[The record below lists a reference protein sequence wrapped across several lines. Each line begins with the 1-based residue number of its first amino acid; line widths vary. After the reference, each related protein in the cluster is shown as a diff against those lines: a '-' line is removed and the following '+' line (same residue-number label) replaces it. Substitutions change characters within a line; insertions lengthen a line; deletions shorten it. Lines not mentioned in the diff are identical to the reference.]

1 MKAAPFEYRRPESLE
16 EALDLLAEHGD
27 EAKPLAG
34 GQSLIPLLAMRL
46 AQPGLL
52 VDLQRVPGLKGVR
65 EGRIGAMTT
74 QAELERK
81 AALPGVVKAALPH
94 IGHFQIRT
102 RGTVGGS
109 LCHAD
114 PAAEWPALALLLG
127 AMLHVGSRRGRRA
140 IAAADFFLGPLTTA
154 LEPDELLL
162 EVELPPTAGGFGFAE
177 VERRGGDFALVG
189 AAAQG
194 GAVVVFGTGAAPQR
208 LAGVE
213 SHLAAGGAPGP
224 ELRALAEREIQ
235 ATGDIHASAAYRR
248 RVGAALVER
257 VVAEARA

>member
-1 MKAAPFEYRRPESLE
+1 MKSAPFDYRRPESLE
-16 EALDLLAEHGD
+16 EALALLAEHGD

-46 AQPGLL
+46 AQPALL
-52 VDLQRVPGLKGVR
+52 VDLDRVPGLKGAR
-65 EGRIGAMTT
+65 AGRIGAMTT
-74 QAELERK
+74 QARLENE
-81 AALPGVVKAALPH
+81 AELPGVVKAALPH

-109 LCHAD
+109 LCHGD

-127 AMLHVGSRRGRRA
+127 AVMHARSRRGQRA
-140 IAAADFFLGPLTTA
+140 VPAAGFFLGPLITA
-154 LEPDELLL
+154 LEPDELLV
-162 EVELPPTAGGFGFAE
+162 EIELPAPAGGFGFAE

-194 GAVVVFGTGAAPQR
+194 TAVVVFGTGAAPQR
-208 LAGVE
+208 LAEVE
-213 SHLAAGGAPGP
+213 GYLAAGGGPGR

-248 RVGAALVER
+248 RVGAALVDR
-257 VVAEARA
+257 VVARARA